1 MEMLEGSEGK
11 EDRKTEGRRAEE
23 ESKEERE
30 DNIEKEELIFQ
41 IRNLKEKKAT
51 GRDGLENEVWKDV
64 PKEVGEA
71 LWQM

>member
-1 MEMLEGSEGK
+1 MEMLEGTESK

-30 DNIEKEELIFQ
+30 DNIEKEEVIFQ
-41 IRNLKEKKAT
+41 TRNLKEKKAT
-51 GRDGLENEVWKDV
+51 GRDGLENEVWKYV

-71 LWQM
+71 LWEM

>member
-1 MEMLEGSEGK
+1 MEMLEGTESK

-30 DNIEKEELIFQ
+30 DNIEKEEVIFQ
-41 IRNLKEKKAT
+41 TRNLKEKKAT
-51 GRDGLENEVWKDV
+51 GRDCLENEVWKYV

-71 LWQM
+71 LWEM